1 MSVRNTPDRKTGL
14 SPHEILM
21 GRAMRFP
28 AVPANALLNITD
40 DMVLDYC
47 KGLADVVRS
56 FSHQVEATTLPP
68 IQGPGHALKAGD
80 WVVIK
85 KHVRKSC
92 LEPCWKGPFQVILTT
107 TTAVKCAGVPNW
119 IHASHTKRVK
129 CPTEEEVE
137 ALKSPVTDK
146 KVPDTETEQGEPGG
160 EQAEIE
166 EGEIFSEE
174 EAVDPFEEVGGET
187 SESDKDL
194 EGDEE
199 PAIGGG
205 VGEPAQ
211 RRAFP
216 EANDIDKEKENLI
229 DLLGEEKEVGQGEIV
244 QPLPEPVAGPS
255 GYITQGS
262 KMKGVILTPA
272 VRDRRG
278 QGRREHRRQTG
289 GAPQGILTAAVRP
302 RSDAGNRR
310 SPAGFPLPCRIL
322 HGSGARSAAMGIL
335 TPPTAILFLAGLPPG
350 TGWR

>member
-1 MSVRNTPDRKTGL
+1 MRNTPARKTGL
-14 SPHEILM
+14 SSHEILM
-21 GRAMRFP
+21 GRAMRLP

-47 KGLADVVRS
+47 KSLADVVRS

-92 LEPCWKGPFQVILTT
+92 LEPRWKGPFQVILTT

-119 IHASHTKRVK
+119 IHTSHTKRVT

-146 KVPDTETEQGEPGG
+146 KVPGTETEQRESGG

-174 EAVDPFEEVGGET
+174 EIADPLEENRGET
-187 SESDKDL
+187 SESDEGP
-194 EGDEE
+194 EGDKELETGEE
-199 PAIGGG
+199 A
-205 VGEPAQ
+205 GEPDQ

-216 EANDIDKEKENLI
+216 EADDTGKEKENLI
-229 DLLGEEKEVGQGEIV
+229 DLLGGENKTGQSETV
-244 QPLPEPVAGPS
+244 QTLPEPVAGPS
-255 GYITQGS
+255 GENSAKWRQSIS
-262 KMKGVILTPA
+262 PMKLRTKEIL
-272 VRDRRG
+272 
-278 QGRREHRRQTG
+278 
-289 GAPQGILTAAVRP
+289 
-302 RSDAGNRR
+302 N
-310 SPAGFPLPCRIL
+310 
-322 HGSGARSAAMGIL
+322 
-335 TPPTAILFLAGLPPG
+335 
-350 TGWR
+350 